1 MSYLYLVLFKIGNN
15 IFFQFSLLGLIWL
28 SRHEIQNPSHP
39 LAYLHLT
46 HARIRIYNPR
56 FGKHSYAII
65 VYK

>member
-39 LAYLHLT
+39 LAYYATL
-46 HARIRIYNPR
+46 NPCSDTNLQPPIW
-56 FGKHSYAII
+56 KA
-65 VYK
+65 